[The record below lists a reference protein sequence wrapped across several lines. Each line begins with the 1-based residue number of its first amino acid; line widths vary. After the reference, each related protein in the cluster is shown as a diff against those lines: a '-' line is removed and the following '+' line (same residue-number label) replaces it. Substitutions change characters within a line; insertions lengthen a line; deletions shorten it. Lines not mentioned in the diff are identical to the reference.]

1 MSYYCE
7 TRDLAVGYT
16 KALLQNIALG
26 VERGQILTLVG
37 PNGAGKSTL
46 LKMIAGVEKPDA
58 GTIDYGVNVDLTYYA
73 QHQLEELHAGNT
85 VFEELDHAAP
95 G

>member
-26 VERGQILTLVG
+26 VERGQILTPIKHLNCTG
-37 PNGAGKSTL
+37 W
-46 LKMIAGVEKPDA
+46 
-58 GTIDYGVNVDLTYYA
+58 
-73 QHQLEELHAGNT
+73 
-85 VFEELDHAAP
+85 
-95 G
+95 

>member
-16 KALLQNIALG
+16 KALLQKIALG

-46 LKMIAGVEKPDA
+46 LKTLAGSWPRRAVRCCWTARSFPRCPA
-58 GTIDYGVNVDLTYYA
+58 T
-73 QHQLEELHAGNT
+73 
-85 VFEELDHAAP
+85 P
-95 G
+95 GPAKWP

>member
-7 TRDLAVGYT
+7 TKDLAVGYT
-16 KALLQNIALG
+16 KALLQKIALG

-46 LKMIAGVEKPDA
+46 LKTLAGQLAPLHPQR
-58 GTIDYGVNVDLTYYA
+58 DL
-73 QHQLEELHAGNT
+73 L
-85 VFEELDHAAP
+85 
-95 G
+95 